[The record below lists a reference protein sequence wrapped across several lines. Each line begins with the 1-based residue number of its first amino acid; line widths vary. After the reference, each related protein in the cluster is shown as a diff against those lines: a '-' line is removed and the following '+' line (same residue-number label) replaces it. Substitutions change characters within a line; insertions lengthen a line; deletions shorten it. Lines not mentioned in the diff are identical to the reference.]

1 MYEIRPETLKTF
13 VENSD
18 IKLPRFQR
26 KQTWNEISNFKLC
39 VSLFKKYPIGVTIIE
54 KDANSTD
61 QFLLDGRQRR
71 NALDTFYND
80 PERIYDWARR
90 FVKFKNNI
98 QPDELVQLCREK
110 INDYIEADIEADD
123 ASIKQE
129 SDASDSPDDEN
140 YSEGN
145 NYPIENSIIPLTS
158 GIDFLIEIIKTI
170 HNKDKQQRYTGLTKP
185 FYFVDYVQNLPYMSG
200 DKIVSKKLRTFLRE
214 YKIYA
219 KNEKLHADK
228 ADSFINFMHYRFS
241 GNSIQNVDKF
251 EKNIIQQWEAI
262 KNRLSILDRI
272 DSMFNNEKIGI
283 IEVSD
288 ISQADSQKIF
298 NIINSAG
305 SHLTAAEIMS
315 AQAAWN
321 IPIFPV
327 PEIAEKIKR
336 LYENMD
342 IQLSDKFVRWD
353 YPATLLSS
361 LTEADFIFS
370 FDNKDDFSN
379 KLTLGFKLLAGII
392 LGKMKKDDVNKLSK
406 NEKHWVENYNTT
418 INDLNRMLKVI
429 KSSAFFNFFQTWQT
443 PFHKITSDFPSL
455 CFIIVMY
462 NDWCRKGKPVSSG
475 ASRDLF
481 LKNAYALFDRLIFE
495 YATSQWQASGDTRI
509 ARMLENGMNEAFSL
523 VPFED
528 WKKLFNEILEKDT
541 ANDIPVRVNFM
552 KPILYLLYSLK
563 GIRAPQADSFDI
575 DHIIPQ
581 RFFDGRG
588 YSQKKDNLFNLGILP
603 KKDNI
608 SKSDTP
614 LDLIR
619 DKWLISQIEEYEF
632 ISDSERKL
640 YSSVDD
646 YKNLFE
652 KQKNIYLKVFE
663 EERLKQ

>member
-110 INDYIEADIEADD
+110 INDYIEADVEADD

-429 KSSAFFNFFQTWQT
+429 KSSAFFNFFQTWKT

>member
-110 INDYIEADIEADD
+110 INDYIEADVEADD

-140 YSEGN
+140 YSERN

-185 FYFVDYVQNLPYMSG
+185 FYFVDYVQNLPYVSG

-429 KSSAFFNFFQTWQT
+429 KSSAFFNFFQTWKT

-462 NDWCRKGKPVSSG
+462 NDWSRKGKPVSSG

>member
-110 INDYIEADIEADD
+110 INDYIEADVEADD

-185 FYFVDYVQNLPYMSG
+185 FYFVDYVQNLPYVSG

-429 KSSAFFNFFQTWQT
+429 KSSAFFNFFQTWKT

-462 NDWCRKGKPVSSG
+462 NDWSRKGKPVSSG

>member
-110 INDYIEADIEADD
+110 INDYIEADVEADD

-185 FYFVDYVQNLPYMSG
+185 FYFVDYVQNLPYVSG

-429 KSSAFFNFFQTWQT
+429 KSSAFFNFFQTWKT